1 MFPAFFPFIFD
12 SGFPTFIE
20 MRPKNSPIVLII
32 CSFSQVPA
40 ALDSRKITA
49 HSFYENT
56 GQPKWMPKVW
66 GGIFS

>member
-1 MFPAFFPFIFD
+1 
-12 SGFPTFIE
+12 

-66 GGIFS
+66 GASFHKV